1 MRLRKYLEEQTVS
14 GDVAG
19 YDTPASTKTFKRKI
33 EDEYNVPITIKNPDD
48 FETIKRIAKQNNVDV
63 IYPRKSIENGDI
75 VRLIGTKENVD
86 KTVSELSDMGAI

>member
-19 YDTPASTKTFKRKI
+19 YDTPASTKTFKRKT